1 MSEKKVYCGSGK
13 KQSETWFKATI
24 NINKIKDHIEEFK
37 GHKFIRIN
45 INIKDEIDQFNKD
58 VAISIDKW
66 QPEPKAETPTES
78 FDDGDDLPF

>member
-1 MSEKKVYCGSGK
+1 MC
-13 KQSETWFKATI
+13 I
-24 NINKIKDHIEEFK
+24 RDRFK

-66 QPEPKAETPTES
+66 QPEPKAQTES
-78 FDDGDDLPF
+78 IDDGDDLPF